1 MSKAIQFLIPI
12 LVLAWAGS
20 GFLRAQDSSTAGQ
33 TGETVPQTTDSASPE
48 GRDPEVPATGAA
60 GSEDV
65 VVEGE
70 PISGGITYNPIK
82 KAEEATLRDPFKSPF
97 DLAREAAEARKQR
110 VRLDMTGRNEFN
122 VTDLQL
128 KGIYLEA
135 RTGYWAIFE
144 IGGSKGKYEW
154 YQAGAKFQDGDLVNV
169 DDESVLFKQFID
181 DESQEMAHR
190 ELKFVLHRGEE

>member
-1 MSKAIQFLIPI
+1 MSGNIKRIFL
-12 LVLAWAGS
+12 LF
-20 GFLRAQDSSTAGQ
+20 FLFLMTTGLGLAQDPAVSGQ
-33 TGETVPQTTDSASPE
+33 PGETTSPQQ
-48 GRDPEVPATGAA
+48 PAA
-60 GSEDV
+60 EEEI

-70 PISGGITYNPIK
+70 AISGGITYNPVK
-82 KAEEATLRDPFKSPF
+82 KAEEASLRDPFKSPF
-97 DLAREAAEARKQR
+97 DLAREAAEARKQKAR
-110 VRLDMTGRNEFN
+110 IDMSGRIEYN

-135 RTGYWAIFE
+135 RSGYWAIFE

-154 YQAGAKFQDGDLVNV
+154 FQAGSKFQDGDLVNV